1 MKHLLLSVHAAFS
14 MFVIAFC
21 QVELSG
27 TAVWPGLDGLLL
39 LLSALA
45 RQPLHCA
52 WAHMLPVVCG
62 AQAAFVACPTTH
74 SADTLAMMVVAQ
86 LMPDAAANAAAAD
99 AAAAAAAQDAAEQ
112 QGAGATSV
120 AGDADGAQ
128 KQQAGG
134 QQQQQQQLRGV
145 VQLVVR
151 ASSHEV
157 LLAIQQEPDAW
168 VNDISQVRCIAA
180 VVLMVLCVLYD
191 TLLKVSLLAVPGST
205 ASARCGLLRGCC
217 ALLLC
222 LQWIL
227 FVLYGTLSCASAGSA
242 WVNDISQVRLAAV
255 SPVLCVLCDILYSK
269 CLCWQCGQGWNQWI
283 TRPGALVLAP

>member
-1 MKHLLLSVHAAFS
+1 V
-14 MFVIAFC
+14 FVTVCC

-86 LMPDAAANAAAAD
+86 LMPDAAANTAAAVAGAD
-99 AAAAAAAQDAAEQ
+99 AAAAAKDAAEQ
-112 QGAGATSV
+112 QQQQQQQQGQVAGASSV

-128 KQQAGG
+128 KQQASG

-145 VQLVVR
+145 VQVVVR

-168 VNDISQVRCIAA
+168 VNDISQVRPWAA
-180 VVLMVLCVLYD
+180 LRCFHAMGV
-191 TLLKVSLLAVPGST
+191 AVES
-205 ASARCGLLRGCC
+205 
-217 ALLLC
+217 
-222 LQWIL
+222 
-227 FVLYGTLSCASAGSA
+227 V
-242 WVNDISQVRLAAV
+242 
-255 SPVLCVLCDILYSK
+255 
-269 CLCWQCGQGWNQWI
+269 
-283 TRPGALVLAP
+283 TRQPFKNVH

>member
-1 MKHLLLSVHAAFS
+1 VLDEFSV
-14 MFVIAFC
+14 FVTACC

-99 AAAAAAAQDAAEQ
+99 AAAAAQDEAEQ
-112 QGAGATSV
+112 QGAGASSV

-128 KQQAGG
+128 KQQATGQ

-168 VNDISQVRCIAA
+168 VNNISQVRRGAVLLCIAA
-180 VVLMVLCVLYD
+180 VLPMDYVLTVRHPRLLNCLCQQCLGQRHQPGAVHCCCSSND
-191 TLLKVSLLAVPGST
+191 SCVWCSMRSHVSLLALPGSMT
-205 ASARCGLLRGCC
+205 SARCGL
-217 ALLLC
+217 
-222 LQWIL
+222 
-227 FVLYGTLSCASAGSA
+227 V
-242 WVNDISQVRLAAV
+242 
-255 SPVLCVLCDILYSK
+255 
-269 CLCWQCGQGWNQWI
+269 
-283 TRPGALVLAP
+283 